1 MDRGRAEIDRDLLRR
16 YHEEGDVAARE
27 QLVQRHL
34 PLVRSLARRF
44 AGRGESLEDLEQVGA
59 LGLIKA
65 IDRFEMSR
73 EVALTSYATPNVV
86 GEIKRHFRDR
96 GSAIRIPRNLKEL
109 SAKLGKSME
118 RLTAL
123 NGRSPTIA
131 ELARELDTTP
141 EQVLEALEAGSAR
154 STVSLSGAPDGDAL
168 DPMEIVGEEDTEY
181 DRVEDRAS
189 LEPAMGTLPS
199 REREILRMR
208 FEEGMTQ
215 SQIADHVGVSQM
227 HVSRLIRKS
236 IDQLRDELV

>member
-1 MDRGRAEIDRDLLRR
+1 MERPRADVDRDLLRR

-27 QLVQRHL
+27 ELVERHL

-59 LGLIKA
+59 IGLIKA
-65 IDRFEMSR
+65 IDRFEIAR

-109 SAKLGKSME
+109 SAKLGKAME
-118 RLTAL
+118 ELTARS
-123 NGRSPTIA
+123 GRSPTIA
-131 ELARELDTTP
+131 ELAAELDNTP

-154 STVSLSGAPDGDAL
+154 STVSLSGGTDANDL
-168 DPMEIVGEEDTEY
+168 DPMEIVGEEDEGY

-189 LEPAMGTLPS
+189 LEPAIGTLPH

-215 SQIADHVGVSQM
+215 SQIAERVGVSQM

-236 IDQLRDELV
+236 IDQLRDELL

>member
-1 MDRGRAEIDRDLLRR
+1 LDRARADFDRDLLRR
-16 YHEEGDVAARE
+16 YHENGDVAARE

-59 LGLIKA
+59 IGLIKA

-109 SAKLGKSME
+109 SAKLGKAME
-118 RLTAL
+118 RLTAVH
-123 NGRSPTIA
+123 GRSPTIA
-131 ELARELDTTP
+131 ELATELDTTP

-154 STVSLSGAPDGDAL
+154 STVSLSSGPDADDL
-168 DPMEIVGEEDTEY
+168 DPMEIVGEEDEGY

-189 LEPAMGTLPS
+189 LEPAIGTLPQ
-199 REREILRMR
+199 RERDILKMR
-208 FEEGMTQ
+208 FEDGMTQ
-215 SQIADHVGVSQM
+215 SQIAERVGVSQM

-236 IDQLRDELV
+236 IDQLRDELL